1 MGEEDSSKRKRKT
14 STGPAGITREQH
26 DKLRAQKQQYLEA
39 KGKLEAQLL
48 KLKEQREALKE
59 DGAVHEDL
67 IMKENAKLQKEVKS
81 RIQYIVD
88 VLDKMDT
95 ALEQPVIVE
104 KSRTRSPSPKETRR
118 VRKTS
123 TDSEI
128 DSSRRKSFKQR
139 KISPST
145 ERSEEIHRR
154 SKSKKKQ
161 KDSSSSDEE
170 SDRSKKKKKR

>member
-1 MGEEDSSKRKRKT
+1 MILIILSLSRKLSCFFKNIDIQVCNFFIF
-14 STGPAGITREQH
+14 S
-26 DKLRAQKQQYLEA
+26 L
-39 KGKLEAQLL
+39 
-48 KLKEQREALKE
+48 
-59 DGAVHEDL
+59 
-67 IMKENAKLQKEVKS
+67 LQKEVKS

-88 VLDKMDT
+88 VLGKMDT

-123 TDSEI
+123 TDSEN

-139 KISPST
+139 KISPSN

-161 KDSSSSDEE
+161 KASYFVF
-170 SDRSKKKKKR
+170 RKKKCAQFLSFYY